1 MLEKLTTKARGKY
14 SCFVTG
20 DETSSLLLRPIKM
33 IVYATLVR
41 LADGTPLSATTDFA
55 SDADQRVR
63 EGKRCVK
70 LLSKQLSKFGKRVCL
85 QADDLTLHC
94 VTDDCT
100 AYMVVCEPNYPHIL
114 AFSCLD
120 ELRKEFN
127 ILYTLSVVNSV
138 RRPYAF
144 IEFDSFLQ
152 RTRQK
157 YNSTRAI
164 ASRLNLA
171 DMTTDLNLNPPT
183 YIKMTHLEPP
193 PLSTPN
199 LSSKALHTP
208 VNIPNGVLPN
218 GTINKDNNTVG
229 ISLRLRPVSWYGW
242 LAIVFAVPCSLLDV
256 YRGAVAVSM
265 SSLEEMDG
273 PSPWHGIFFLT
284 EMILFLAQIRVLKKY
299 NKFRK
304 LETIC
309 FFVAILLLNGLLL
322 DVRDWWICIFYII
335 VSLTLTMATFHRPFE
350 KKLPRF
356 HI

>member
-1 MLEKLTTKARGKY
+1 
-14 SCFVTG
+14 
-20 DETSSLLLRPIKM
+20 M

-70 LLSKQLSKFGKRVCL
+70 LISKQLPKFGKRVCL

-94 VTDDCT
+94 VIDDCT

-114 AFSCLD
+114 AFSFLD

-127 ILYTLSVVNSV
+127 ILYTSSVVNSV

-171 DMTTDLNLNPPT
+171 DMTTDLNLHPPT
-183 YIKMTHLEPP
+183 YLKMSHLEPP
-193 PLSTPN
+193 PLSFLPKPLKTTP
-199 LSSKALHTP
+199 HTP
-208 VNIPNGVLPN
+208 VPIPNGLPN
-218 GTINKDNNTVG
+218 GVVTKDAPTVG
-229 ISLRLRPVSWYGW
+229 ISLRLRPVPWYGW
-242 LAIVFAVPCSLLDV
+242 LAIIFGIPCALLGT
-256 YRGAVAVSM
+256 YRGAVAISM
-265 SSLEEMDG
+265 STLEDLDG

-284 EMILFLAQIRVLKKY
+284 EMVLLLVQIRILKKY

-304 LETIC
+304 LGTIFC
-309 FFVAILLLNGLLL
+309 FVFILILNGFLL
-322 DVRDWWICIFYII
+322 DVREGFICFIYII
-335 VSLTLTMATFHRPFE
+335 VSLFLAIATFHRPFE